1 MLEHTRWQVVA
12 TSQGDIAATNCFVC
26 TGELHIFSKN
36 CLCNRTLLLQHVI
49 QNQVSINWCESL
61 QWQNSVE
68 ETKIS
73 QNSPVHMKQF
83 SPLFQVSSIFWWQP
97 IWNLWENTFRQSGV
111 AKTHGD
117 HCSQVS
123 SSSVN
128 FGLINE
134 VSAVADPGFSIFRK
148 WVNKRRQFFK
158 CTIRASLDIRFA
170 VKQFHHCVQ
179 VWINPL
185 YQNCPDP
192 PWIYDQIMIFAF
204 IMLQWHTLPI

>member
-1 MLEHTRWQVVA
+1 MTLQQQIALCVLENYTFFQKTVSA
-12 TSQGDIAATNCFVC
+12 T
-26 TGELHIFSKN
+26 ELCHCSMSYKIKS
-36 CLCNRTLLLQHVI
+36 
-49 QNQVSINWCESL
+49 VSIGVSHCSD
-61 QWQNSVE
+61 
-68 ETKIS
+68 KILLKR
-73 QNSPVHMKQF
+73 QKFRKNSPVHMKQF